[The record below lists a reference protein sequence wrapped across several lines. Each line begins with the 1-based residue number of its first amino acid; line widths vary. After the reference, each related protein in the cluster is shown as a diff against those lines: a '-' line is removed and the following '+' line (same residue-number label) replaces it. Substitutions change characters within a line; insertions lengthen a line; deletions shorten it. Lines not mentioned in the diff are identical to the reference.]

1 MLKLLSYFNVFFAV
15 FYFMEYLQNSSYWIT
30 SGVIAVIVFNW
41 LVLRWLETGAIGN
54 LWVRVAAALGSVVY
68 AGYTAF
74 NTLGSLSA
82 AIAEDYLDRSLILL
96 SAATI
101 GFAATIIAQLL
112 ISGFIQYSK
121 KSD

>member
-1 MLKLLSYFNVFFAV
+1 MLKLLSYFNIFFAV

-30 SGVIAVIVFNW
+30 SGVITVIVFNW
-41 LVLRWLETGAIGN
+41 LVLRWLETGATGN
-54 LWVRVAAALGSVVY
+54 FWVRVKAALGSVIY

-82 AIAEDYLDRSLILL
+82 AVAEDYLDRPLILL
-96 SAATI
+96 SVATI

>member
-30 SGVIAVIVFNW
+30 SGVIAVIVSNW

>member
-1 MLKLLSYFNVFFAV
+1 MLKLLSYFNIFFAV

-30 SGVIAVIVFNW
+30 SGVITVIVFNW
-41 LVLRWLETGAIGN
+41 LVLRWLETGATGN
-54 LWVRVAAALGSVVY
+54 FWVRVTAALGSVIY

-82 AIAEDYLDRSLILL
+82 AVAEDYLDRPLILL
-96 SAATI
+96 SVATI

>member
-15 FYFMEYLQNSSYWIT
+15 FYFMEYLQNANYWIT

-54 LWVRVAAALGSVVY
+54 LWVRVASTLGSVVY
-68 AGYTAF
+68 AVFAAF
-74 NTLGSLSA
+74 NTLSSLSA
-82 AIAEDYLDRSLILL
+82 AIAEDYLDRPLILL

-101 GFAATIIAQLL
+101 GFAITIIAQML

>member
-30 SGVIAVIVFNW
+30 SGVIAVIVSNW

-54 LWVRVAAALGSVVY
+54 LWLRIAAASGSVVY

-82 AIAEDYLDRSLILL
+82 AIAEDYLDRPLILL